1 MQGSVV
7 TTAISVQ
14 QLTLTGEYARKFPV
28 IDISDLPLKA
38 DNIRMSTEYLWCCHV
53 RIIIDLA
60 LYSHLD
66 STFPA

>member
-7 TTAISVQ
+7 TTAISMQ

-28 IDISDLPLKA
+28 IDISNLPLKA
-38 DNIRMSTEYLWCCHV
+38 DDIRMSTEYLRCCHI

-66 STFPA
+66 STFLV